1 MEKSRANAIDRH
13 KQLIALL
20 KANGSCS
27 ISEMSRVL
35 NVSPMTIRRDLQI
48 LAEKQVV
55 QVEHGFARF
64 SASTRIEPNFDIRIH
79 EHLLEKQAI
88 GRKATAMFVE
98 EGDVI
103 GIDSGSTAMEVAC
116 NLPNVQLTVVT
127 HSLAVANVVAS
138 NDAYRLIML
147 GGVFHHDSHC
157 FFGSQVVEQLR
168 TLHINKLFL
177 ANSGML
183 IPEGLSSS
191 NLPDAEVKQ
200 ALIGSAR
207 HVILCMDSSKIGKVF
222 LARFAPSNA
231 IHTLITDD
239 KISPTDKEALEAHG
253 MQVVIASANVA
264 NGVVDLPV
272 TIDV

>member
-35 NVSPMTIRRDLQI
+35 NVSPMTIRRDLQM

-64 SASTRIEPNFDIRIH
+64 SASTRIEPNFNIRVH

-88 GRKATAMFVE
+88 GHKATAMFVE

-103 GIDSGSTAMEVAC
+103 GIDSGSTAMEVAYS
-116 NLPNVQLTVVT
+116 LPDIPLTIVT
-127 HSLAVANVVAS
+127 HSLAVANVVAR
-138 NDAYRLIML
+138 NDHYRLVML

-157 FFGSQVVEQLR
+157 FFGPQVVEQLQ

-177 ANSGML
+177 ANSGLL

-200 ALIGSAR
+200 ALIGSSR
-207 HVILCMDSSKIGKVF
+207 QVILCMDSSKIGKAF
-222 LARFAPSNA
+222 LARFATLDT

-239 KISPTDKEALEAHG
+239 KISLTDKKALEQYD
-253 MQVVIASANVA
+253 MQVVVASTNIAQDAELSVMA
-264 NGVVDLPV
+264 
-272 TIDV
+272 DV

>member
-1 MEKSRANAIDRH
+1 MEKSRSNAIDRH

-64 SASTRIEPNFDIRIH
+64 SASTRVEPNFDIRIH

-88 GRKATAMFVE
+88 GRTATETFVE

-116 NLPNVQLTVVT
+116 SLPDVQLTIVT
-127 HSLAVANVVAS
+127 HSLAVANVVVR
-138 NDAYRLIML
+138 NDSYRLVML
-147 GGVFHHDSHC
+147 GGIFHHDSHC

-177 ANSGML
+177 ANSGLL

-200 ALIGSAR
+200 ALVRSSR
-207 HVILCMDSSKIGKVF
+207 QVILCMDSSKIGKAF
-222 LARFAPSNA
+222 LARFATLNS
-231 IHTLITDD
+231 IHTLVTDD
-239 KISPTDKEALEAHG
+239 KIAVEDKEALEYHG
-253 MQVVIASANVA
+253 MQVIIAGANIAQSVNLSVMA
-264 NGVVDLPV
+264 
-272 TIDV
+272 DV